1 MGTGSSEDQDC
12 GCPVHPVETF
22 TPEDDERTNMKTTG
36 IEKQRSGGGGGAGR
50 GAGRGGPGR
59 GSGPDRVP
67 SSDVA
72 SELAPSRRKLA
83 DTEEESFE
91 TFAALD
97 ICLLL
102 EMCTGEVMTCAEQWG
117 AHPRKQ
123 GTQTPSKR

>member
-12 GCPVHPVETF
+12 GCPVHPVEIF
-22 TPEDDERTNMKTTG
+22 TPEDDERTNIKTTG
-36 IEKQRSGGGGGAGR
+36 QVLKNNSHVVGRGRAGR
-50 GAGRGGPGR
+50 GP
-59 GSGPDRVP
+59 GPDRLP
-67 SSDVA
+67 YSDVA

-83 DTEEESFE
+83 DTEEESFK
-91 TFAALD
+91 TFAPLD

-123 GTQTPSKR
+123 GTRTPSKR